1 MNEVKTIRRLGPP
14 VLDGVQA
21 EPEKGDLLHRKII
34 RAALVAA
41 LSTVA
46 LVAAAPLTAAPPS
59 DRYTVT
65 PLVSDVPG
73 AAPTLDSNLVN
84 GWGLARSATSPWWVA
99 DNGTDKTTIYNGAG
113 VLQMIGGVAFQG
125 VEGKPTGAVF
135 SGIAGQFQ
143 VGTTASPTTLGTS
156 NFIFASE
163 DGMIRAWRGGSTA
176 ALVTASGG
184 SGAIYKGLAIAQPT
198 PGQPLLY
205 AADFHNARVDV
216 FNGTWQLVTPPD
228 SFVDP
233 ELQDGYAPFGI
244 QAIGSRI
251 FVSYAK
257 QDEAGEDEIAGQ
269 GRGFVDAYDLAGNLV
284 ARIDGHGQLDA
295 PWGLALAPETFGRFA
310 GDLLVGNF
318 GNGEINAYEEQD
330 GVFEHRGTLRAA
342 DGKKL
347 AIDGLWALE
356 FGNAGNNG
364 TPDQLFFT
372 AGPDDETHGLF
383 GMITSG

>member
-1 MNEVKTIRRLGPP
+1 
-14 VLDGVQA
+14 VQA
-21 EPEKGDLLHRKII
+21 ELEKGDLLHRKII

-143 VGTTASPTTLGTS
+143 VGTTATPTTLGTS

-184 SGAIYKGLAIAQPT
+184 SGAIYKGLAIAQPR

-216 FNGTWQLVTPPD
+216 FNGAWQLVTPPGA
-228 SFVDP
+228 FVDP

-244 QAIGSRI
+244 QTIGNCI

-284 ARIDGHGQLDA
+284 ARIDGHGQFDA
-295 PWGLALAPETFGRFA
+295 PWGLALAPQTFGRFA

-342 DGKKL
+342 GGKKL

-356 FGNAGNNG
+356 FGNAANNG
-364 TPDQLFFT
+364 TPNQLFFT
-372 AGPDDETHGLF
+372 AGPEDETHGLF
-383 GMITSG
+383 GMITAG